1 MTIRVDRGTDENGVS
16 FWVYYVPQE
25 GEGGEELL
33 PLREICWVYGDN
45 NGEGWELEVSAAVA
59 RPNKD
64 VKGDLEAKFSNFDVK
79 WST

>member
-64 VKGDLEAKFSNFDVK
+64 VKGNLEAKFSNFDVK
-79 WST
+79 WSS